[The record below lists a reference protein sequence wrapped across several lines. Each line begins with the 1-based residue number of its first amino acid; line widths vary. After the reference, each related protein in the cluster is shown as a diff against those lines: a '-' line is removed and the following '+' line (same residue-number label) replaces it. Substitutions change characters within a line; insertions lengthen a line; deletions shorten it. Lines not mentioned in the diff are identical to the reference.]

1 MSMQPISGSGV
12 LNGQVSLSD
21 AAKAVLKDTAELIRA
36 EIALAKAEVEQ
47 SIREKVAGA
56 GLLVGAGA
64 LAWLGVQGVLIA
76 LALALALV
84 LPGWAAA
91 LIVSSVLLLA
101 GAVLGLLGKRRLAAK
116 LSLATTRQNVEEDVT
131 WTKSH
136 LSSTDR

>member
-1 MSMQPISGSGV
+1 VKRSRV
-12 LNGQVSLSD
+12 LACSW
-21 AAKAVLKDTAELIRA
+21 ARA
-36 EIALAKAEVEQ
+36 RWRGLAF
-47 SIREKVAGA
+47 
-56 GLLVGAGA
+56 
-64 LAWLGVQGVLIA
+64 QGVLIA